1 MFFWALLALENAMTV
16 VVVHWIVRLYWRST
30 APTGKWALLGN
41 LALDSAA
48 ARPAPTGKW
57 ALLGNHALDSAAA
70 RPAPTG
76 KWALLGNHALDSA
89 AARPAPTG
97 KWALLG
103 NHALDSAAA
112 LESGKNKF
120 LSPLESWGQGALGQE
135 NAYDTH
141 IWHAQPA
148 LQHAQFICHSVAASG
163 QLGHGRAQHQI
174 WNCLDPL
181 NAFFCFNNV
190 PYVAKFLAY
199 NFLQGWC
206 WTVPHHWCWNAP
218 SLFVFFCAG
227 QYHIEFGAGNYF
239 GLHYFFWCWTAP
251 YDH

>member
-16 VVVHWIVRLYWRST
+16 VDVHWIVRLYWRST

-41 LALDSAA
+41 
-48 ARPAPTGKW
+48 
-57 ALLGNHALDSAAA
+57 
-70 RPAPTG
+70 
-76 KWALLGNHALDSA
+76 LGNHALDSA

-141 IWHAQPA
+141 I
-148 LQHAQFICHSVAASG
+148 
-163 QLGHGRAQHQI
+163 
-174 WNCLDPL
+174 
-181 NAFFCFNNV
+181 
-190 PYVAKFLAY
+190 
-199 NFLQGWC
+199 
-206 WTVPHHWCWNAP
+206 
-218 SLFVFFCAG
+218 
-227 QYHIEFGAGNYF
+227 
-239 GLHYFFWCWTAP
+239 
-251 YDH
+251 